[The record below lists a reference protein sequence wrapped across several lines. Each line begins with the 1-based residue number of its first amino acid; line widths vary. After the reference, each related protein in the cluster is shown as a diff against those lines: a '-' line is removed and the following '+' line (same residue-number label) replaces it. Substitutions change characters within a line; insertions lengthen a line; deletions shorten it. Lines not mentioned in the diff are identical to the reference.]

1 MKSIEW
7 LTNKINPVAKG
18 LGCELWGIQ
27 CLPQGHR
34 TLLRIYIDKPG
45 GSTVD
50 DCQHISR
57 QLSAG
62 FEVDPP
68 SAAPYILEV
77 STPGIDRFL
86 FTPEQ
91 YLAYIGQKVQVK
103 LRMAVAGVRQYKG
116 QLAAVDLAAGQIS
129 VSLTVEAGAEQP
141 GVVVQVLLTDIQQ
154 TRIVP
159 EWH

>member
-1 MKSIEW
+1 MKSLEW
-7 LTNKINPVAKG
+7 LTDKIRPVVEG
-18 LGCELWGIQ
+18 LGCRLWGIQ
-27 CLPQGHR
+27 CQAQGHR
-34 TLLRIYIDKPG
+34 TLLCVFVDNLDG
-45 GSTVD
+45 GATIE
-50 DCQHISR
+50 DCQRISR

-68 SAAPYILEV
+68 SVMPYTLEV
-77 STPGIDRFL
+77 STPGMDRLL

-103 LRMAVAGVRQYKG
+103 LRMAMAGVRQYKG
-116 QLAAVDLAAGQIS
+116 QLAAVDLVTGQIS
-129 VSLTVEAGAEQP
+129 VMLPAEGGLEAP
-141 GVVVQVLLTDIQQ
+141 TVVQVSLGDIKQ

>member
-7 LTNKINPVAKG
+7 LTDKINPVAKG
-18 LGCELWGIQ
+18 LGCQLWGVQ
-27 CLPQGHR
+27 CVPQGHR
-34 TLLRIYIDKPG
+34 TVLRIYIDKPG
-45 GSTVD
+45 GSTVE
-50 DCQHISR
+50 DCQRVSR

-68 SAAPYILEV
+68 SATPYILEV
-77 STPGIDRFL
+77 STPGMDRFL

-116 QLAAVDLAAGQIS
+116 QLLAVDVDAGQIS
-129 VSLTVEAGAEQP
+129 VSVTTDSTAEQP
-141 GVVVQVLLTDIQQ
+141 TVVQVSLSNIQQ
-154 TRIVP
+154 ARIIP